1 VAEKESAAIVY
12 LCCADAKEFDDL
24 LWSLKFLDLN
34 FNNHFQ
40 YPVGSKSAQPSIRI
54 TEHWFPLEVRHENRT
69 NPKPQCL
76 TSLKPPKVLI
86 FHENFGDGQKNQI
99 MAITRSPIEF
109 HKVEFRVPTFLD
121 PNYVPR

>member
-40 YPVGSKSAQPSIRI
+40 YPVDSKSAHPLIHI
-54 TEHWFPLEVRHENRT
+54 TKHSF
-69 NPKPQCL
+69 
-76 TSLKPPKVLI
+76 SLVARPEDQTDPALMPDVSKPPKVLI